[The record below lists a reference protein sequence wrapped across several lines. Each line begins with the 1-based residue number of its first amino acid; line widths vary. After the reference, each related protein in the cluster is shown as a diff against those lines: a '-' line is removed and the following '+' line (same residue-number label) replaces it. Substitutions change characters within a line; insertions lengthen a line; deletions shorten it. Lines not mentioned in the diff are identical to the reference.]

1 MTKLTRALVAI
12 IIAALIALGFV
23 AGYLIGN
30 SASATTTIS
39 ADAPERRTALF
50 MGTTDFRFTPDQ
62 PSTYGPTTA

>member
-1 MTKLTRALVAI
+1 MTKLIRALAAI
-12 IIAALIALGFV
+12 IIAALIALGFI

-30 SASATTTIS
+30 NASATVTIS

-62 PSTYGPTTA
+62 PSTYGPTAA